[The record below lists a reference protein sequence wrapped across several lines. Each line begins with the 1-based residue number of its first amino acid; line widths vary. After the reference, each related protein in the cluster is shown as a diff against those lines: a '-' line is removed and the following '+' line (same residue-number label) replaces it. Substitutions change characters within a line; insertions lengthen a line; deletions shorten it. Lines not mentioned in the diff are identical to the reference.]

1 MLIITTQ
8 CPTFGRG
15 YFIGFDRENRAH
27 FQSSS
32 DRSIKTYKTQRGAE
46 KQLRRIIAANG
57 TLAVGET
64 FSIEDA
70 PQRDKRRTDEQT
82 RKE

>member
-27 FQSSS
+27 FQSSN
-32 DRSIKTYKTQRGAE
+32 DRSVKTYKTQHGAE
-46 KQLRRIIAANG
+46 KQLRRIIAASG
-57 TLAVGET
+57 TLAEGET
-64 FSIEDA
+64 FSIE
-70 PQRDKRRTDEQT
+70 T
-82 RKE
+82 RQ